1 MGIAELPFHRVL
13 IAIAVLL
20 AVGLALDWATTWG
33 QCQPHADV
41 ASYLAFLG
49 FAALM
54 GCVCWAAASG
64 PALLAGDRWPLVM
77 LALGLAL
84 AVLIALVAGNA
95 MFTHDALCTGDK
107 WEG

>member
-1 MGIAELPFHRVL
+1 MGIGELPFHRVR

-20 AVGLALDWATTWG
+20 AVCLAIGWATTWG
-33 QCQPHADV
+33 GCQPHADGG
-41 ASYLAFLG
+41 SYLAFLG
-49 FAALM
+49 FAALI

-64 PALLAGDRWPLVM
+64 PAMLAGDRWPLVT

-95 MFTHDALCTGDK
+95 MFTHDALCSGDK
-107 WEG
+107 WGG